1 MFQKYGSHIFSC
13 RYGQY
18 ITGIHYQHGIDGAP
32 KNLELAKHYFLMSAE
47 QDYAEA
53 QAALGILLVS
63 QNDHDQ
69 GKKWLD
75 RAATKVFVLSLRD
88 TTKID

>member
-1 MFQKYGSHIFSC
+1 M
-13 RYGQY
+13 
-18 ITGIHYQHGIDGAP
+18 DGAT

-63 QNDHDQ
+63 QNHHDQ
-69 GKKWLD
+69 GKQWLD
-75 RAATKVFVLSLRD
+75 RAATKVMFCQ
-88 TTKID
+88 

>member
-1 MFQKYGSHIFSC
+1 MR

-18 ITGIHYQHGIDGAP
+18 ITGIHYQHGMDGAT
-32 KNLELAKHYFLMSAE
+32 KNLELAKHYFLLSAE

-63 QNDHDQ
+63 QNHHDQ
-69 GKKWLD
+69 GKQWLD
-75 RAATKVFVLSLRD
+75 RAATKVCFVNECIY
-88 TTKID
+88 TQID